1 MSPFD
6 VRNSKSRYYFYN
18 KYLTTIK
25 TWLMCGFIPKN
36 TFIHKQVNLYLQ
48 QKKEKNVIK
57 NVSNLKQQ
65 HKCLLQNNVI
75 ESNKKMYIKS

>member
-1 MSPFD
+1 
-6 VRNSKSRYYFYN
+6 
-18 KYLTTIK
+18 
-25 TWLMCGFIPKN
+25 
-36 TFIHKQVNLYLQ
+36 VNLYLQ